1 MPTFTV
7 QEIVRATQGA
17 LVVGDL
23 GVPVTGVS
31 IDSRTLGVGEAFFA
45 IVGHRLDGHEFIA
58 DAASRGAAC
67 VVAQTVP
74 DHIPS
79 GVPLVLVEDT
89 TRALGRLGAAH
100 RAKFSLPVAAVTGSN
115 GKTTTKEMMAAVLG
129 GLGRVLKPEGSF
141 NNQWGV
147 PLTLLRLTAEHQ
159 ALVVELGCNQPGEIA
174 YLSGL
179 TAPTV
184 GVVTT
189 VAAVHLALLG
199 SIEGVREEKAA
210 LVRAIRDDG
219 TVALNADDPRVAGMA
234 QDTRARVITYGCA
247 STADV
252 RAAGEVTED
261 ARGLAFA
268 LEIAGRRARVSLAFA
283 GRHNVTNALAAASA
297 GVAVGLALP
306 EIVAGLERAR
316 PAKGRCVWR
325 EVAGVRILDDS
336 YNANPPAMRA
346 AFDTVA
352 AQPGGGRLVVVL
364 GDMLELGPLAD
375 AAHVELGREVAARG
389 AAEFVGLGRHM
400 KLAVEAAREAGLAEA
415 QHATTFEDTVAHA
428 LKRVVRGDVVLI
440 KGSRGMRMERV
451 VDALAARLAR
461 PEAR

>member
-1 MPTFTV
+1 MATFTV

-79 GVPLVLVEDT
+79 GVPFVLVEDT
-89 TRALGRLGAAH
+89 TRALGRLAARH
-100 RAKFSLPVAAVTGSN
+100 RAKFTLPLAAVTGSN
-115 GKTTTKEMMAAVLG
+115 GKTTTKEMMAAVLAARG
-129 GLGRVLKPEGSF
+129 KVLKPEGSF

-159 ALVVELGCNQPGEIA
+159 ALVVEIGCNQPGEIG
-174 YLSGL
+174 YLAGL
-179 TAPTV
+179 AAPTV

-189 VAAVHLALLG
+189 VAETHLELLG

-210 LVRAIRDDG
+210 LVRAIGEDG
-219 TVALNADDPRVAGMA
+219 VVVLNADDPRVASMA
-234 QDTRARVITYGCA
+234 HDTRARVITYGCSEA
-247 STADV
+247 AAV
-252 RAAGEVTED
+252 RALGEVKED
-261 ARGLAFA
+261 ARGLTFT
-268 LEIAGRRARVSLAFA
+268 LETAGRHERVCLAFA
-283 GRHNVTNALAAASA
+283 GRHNVTNALAAAA
-297 GVAVGLALP
+297 TGLAVGLSLAD
-306 EIVAGLERAR
+306 VATGLERAR

-336 YNANPPAMRA
+336 YNANPAAMRA

-352 AQPGGGRLVVVL
+352 AHLGQSRLVVVL
-364 GDMLELGPLAD
+364 GDMLELGSHAE
-375 AAHVELGREVAARG
+375 AAHAELGREVAARG
-389 AAEFVGLGRHM
+389 AAEFVGLGPHM

-428 LKRVVRGDVVLI
+428 LKRVARGDVVLI

>member
-1 MPTFTV
+1 MAIFTV

-67 VVAQTVP
+67 LVTQTVP

-174 YLSGL
+174 SLAGL

-219 TVALNADDPRVAGMA
+219 AVALNADDPRVAGMA
-234 QDTRARVITYGCA
+234 RDTRARVITYGCVE
-247 STADV
+247 TADV
-252 RAAGEVTED
+252 RAVGAVTED

-268 LEIAGRRARVSLAFA
+268 LEIAGRRERVSLAFA
-283 GRHNVTNALAAASA
+283 GRHNITNALAAASA

-400 KLAVEAAREAGLAEA
+400 RLAVEAAREAGLAEA